1 MLYNERM
8 HAKHVGKRE
17 CKKGHS
23 ANFYFNNNKVC
34 VNKFVYHYKSS
45 YSLKVYRFAYAHFIC
60 FLMNAFK
67 YMIFV
72 QIQIFDIL
80 YVHNYG
86 QILPHRSNIV
96 DNVLG
101 FGHLTKNSSATKK
114 EFSE

>member
-1 MLYNERM
+1 MLYNESM

-34 VNKFVYHYKSS
+34 INKFVYHYKSS

-72 QIQIFDIL
+72 QIQIFDIFL
-80 YVHNYG
+80 CPQLWTNFATEIHYCV
-86 QILPHRSNIV
+86 QC
-96 DNVLG
+96 NVL
-101 FGHLTKNSSATKK
+101 
-114 EFSE
+114 